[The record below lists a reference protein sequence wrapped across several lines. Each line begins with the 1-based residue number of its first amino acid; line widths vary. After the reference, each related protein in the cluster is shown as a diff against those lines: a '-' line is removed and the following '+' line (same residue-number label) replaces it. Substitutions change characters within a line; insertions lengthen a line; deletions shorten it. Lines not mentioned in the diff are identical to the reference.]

1 MKDFPDPTHYI
12 DQALDQAARRYA
24 EGVRHA
30 GLKPT
35 ETLTRALARRA
46 TQEARERYLREMN
59 DTFAHNISVILQ
71 EQTKRTRQIKQ
82 AERKAAVLLCPLVA
96 LVFGALAWFAF
107 RQGAGVLGIVYSVG
121 ALAFL
126 ALLLWTLF

>member
-1 MKDFPDPTHYI
+1 
-12 DQALDQAARRYA
+12 
-24 EGVRHA
+24 
-30 GLKPT
+30 
-35 ETLTRALARRA
+35 
-46 TQEARERYLREMN
+46 MN

-82 AERKAAVLLCPLVA
+82 AERKAAVLLCPPVA